1 MCLYTVRLYSVSFFL
16 CFNVVLCSF
25 VIVLL
30 CLISLSKGKLPD
42 CSRST
47 LKLYGVLYVTNN
59 KSYTLGI
66 YYMYNRGGEIEVLL
80 YIVLLSCQSRFPGY
94 LVNYKNFNIRFG
106 KLLVVTNENKDE
118 KGII

>member
-30 CLISLSKGKLPD
+30 CLISLFKGKLLD
-42 CSRST
+42 CSCST
-47 LKLYGVLYVTNN
+47 LKLYGVLYITNN

-66 YYMYNRGGEIEVLL
+66 CYMYNRGGEIEVLL
-80 YIVLLSCQSRFPGY
+80 YCILYHSAARADSLDTLLISRT
-94 LVNYKNFNIRFG
+94 L
-106 KLLVVTNENKDE
+106 T
-118 KGII
+118 